1 MAKQINNQINLSNF
15 LNLHQEV
22 QFFKGNKYSSNEGKK
37 ILFLGKS
44 HYLPPR
50 YDNSIKKK
58 SEWYQN
64 DANYFGIN
72 SNHLD
77 YLNSEK
83 IINEEV
89 IDKCRNKQCCKLNKK
104 HEIYQHIARAC
115 EEANLFSNN
124 QCLYEILGNIAFSN
138 YFLRPAKAEKSLIN
152 ISKEDKRYAY
162 EYLLHLDNSLTPDYI
177 IPLYEKIVTSFDE
190 IKTGGF
196 YQYNSADYHRI
207 EKKMK
212 KLSKYYQSFPYKE
225 LVDLL
230 KTL

>member
-1 MAKQINNQINLSNF
+1 MAKQINNQIKLSNF

-44 HYLPPR
+44 HYLPSV
-50 YDNSIKKK
+50 YDKSIKKK

-72 SNHLD
+72 SKHLD

-104 HEIYQHIARAC
+104 HEIYQYIARAC

-124 QCLYEILGNIAFSN
+124 NQCLYEILENIAFSN
-138 YFLRPAKAEKSLIN
+138 YFLRPGKEDESLKI
-152 ISKEDKRYAY
+152 ISKEDKCYAY
-162 EYLLHLDNSLTPDYI
+162 EYLLHLDN
-177 IPLYEKIVTSFDE
+177 KRV
-190 IKTGGF
+190 
-196 YQYNSADYHRI
+196 
-207 EKKMK
+207 
-212 KLSKYYQSFPYKE
+212 
-225 LVDLL
+225 
-230 KTL
+230 